1 MVSAISRT
9 IMPYTGPS
17 CKAVNEATEMG
28 YLTSVPCLCNRS
40 ATLKLACLS
49 WAQVTKCSSFQAIW
63 TLCKVYAISVQTRFS
78 STRNLIEA

>member
-28 YLTSVPCLCNRS
+28 WVSYLSALPVQSVSDTEASLPVLG
-40 ATLKLACLS
+40 TGD
-49 WAQVTKCSSFQAIW
+49 
-63 TLCKVYAISVQTRFS
+63 KV
-78 STRNLIEA
+78 